1 MFSPQM
7 NHRKKIVFPTGKRL
21 SVSVHFPVEWWS
33 QKDEDYL
40 QNYRREYGVKIGA
53 WRLLD
58 VFDRVGIKGTCHM
71 NGIVAEL
78 FPDLAR
84 EIVRRGHDVAGH
96 GYDQSVPQYRVG
108 PDEER
113 EIVRST
119 LSTIEKVT
127 GYRPQGWV
135 ATGRRIT
142 KDTLRILAEEGVLWH
157 NNHDLADLPTGVEV
171 DGKIILDI
179 PIQRYL
185 NCDERRFLGVEGKGP
200 PISFRNVLE
209 FFKDQLDTLR
219 GAAQYE
225 PLCFAFGAH
234 AYMSGLP
241 AYSWTLERML
251 NYCQSFPDVW
261 MVTTA
266 GLAQYWLENNVEAIP
281 VNSR

>member
-1 MFSPQM
+1 
-7 NHRKKIVFPTGKRL
+7 
-21 SVSVHFPVEWWS
+21 
-33 QKDEDYL
+33 
-40 QNYRREYGVKIGA
+40 
-53 WRLLD
+53 
-58 VFDRVGIKGTCHM
+58 M

-119 LSTIEKVT
+119 LSTIEQIT

-135 ATGRRIT
+135 ATGRTIT

-171 DGKIILDI
+171 GGKIILDI

-185 NCDERRFLGVEGKGP
+185 NCDERRFLGIEGKGP
-200 PISFRNVLE
+200 PSALEMFWSFL
-209 FFKDQLDTLR
+209 KI
-219 GAAQYE
+219 
-225 PLCFAFGAH
+225 
-234 AYMSGLP
+234 
-241 AYSWTLERML
+241 SWT
-251 NYCQSFPDVW
+251 P
-261 MVTTA
+261 
-266 GLAQYWLENNVEAIP
+266 
-281 VNSR
+281 